1 MSSIVKV
8 SFPEAERLG
17 GSVHELAFLF
27 LCWMQD
33 AEVAT
38 DSIGLSP
45 ASASWQSPRHMLL
58 FAEKANNLEKGEDAI
73 RHSIFQD
80 LQEIINQ

>member
-1 MSSIVKV
+1 
-8 SFPEAERLG
+8 
-17 GSVHELAFLF
+17 
-27 LCWMQD
+27 MQD

-80 LQEIINQ
+80 LQELINEVITDMCSSRTDANTSCSQSKMFSLLMGF